1 MMNDRGLI
9 PVKPRSF
16 VKWSFGGVDV

>member
-1 MMNDRGLI
+1 MNDRGLI